1 MWTLFDN
8 LKYLYSVNA
17 YTNED
22 IAKCV
27 GYGAITK
34 KQYKEIT
41 GEDYPEQQQA

>member
-27 GYGAITK
+27 EYGAITK
-34 KQYKEIT
+34 EQYEEIT
-41 GEDYPEQQQA
+41 GDKYPE